1 MRAPISIP
9 RQFSRRNWF
18 PPAVLAAAS
27 LIGSLGAADFDI
39 RDRAEFDK
47 IIAPQAKLQRIA
59 TGMQCTE
66 GPVWIPAQG
75 GYLVFS
81 DIPADELKKWTAKEG
96 LTTFR
101 KPSRNANGNLLDRQ
115 GRLLSCEHSG
125 RRVSRLE
132 KDGSLVTVVDRFGEK
147 RFNSPNDLAVKSD
160 HTIWFTD
167 PDYGRRGWS
176 RDYGGCY
183 VFRYDPQTQALTA
196 VARDFDMPNGI
207 AFSPDERR
215 LYVAD
220 SGQPHH
226 IRVFDVQPGG
236 TLANGRV
243 FCEIDKGVPDG
254 IRCDADGRVWS
265 SAGDGLHIF
274 APDGK
279 LIGKVLVSET
289 PANLCFGG
297 ADGRTLFITAQK
309 SLYALPVRVR
319 GAH

>member
-1 MRAPISIP
+1 MKPT
-9 RQFSRRNWF
+9 F
-18 PPAVLAAAS
+18 
-27 LIGSLGAADFDI
+27 LILDD
-39 RDRAEFDK
+39 DE
-47 IIAPQAKLQRIA
+47 
-59 TGMQCTE
+59 
-66 GPVWIPAQG
+66 
-75 GYLVFS
+75 VFS
-81 DIPADELKKWTAKEG
+81 ATLARS
-96 LTTFR
+96 LT
-101 KPSRNANGNLLDRQ
+101 
-115 GRLLSCEHSG
+115 
-125 RRVSRLE
+125 
-132 KDGSLVTVVDRFGEK
+132 
-147 RFNSPNDLAVKSD
+147 
-160 HTIWFTD
+160 
-167 PDYGRRGWS
+167 RRGF
-176 RDYGGCY
+176 DTTVAHTGE
-183 VFRYDPQTQALTA
+183 QALTA

-297 ADGRTLFITAQK
+297 TDGRTLFITAQK